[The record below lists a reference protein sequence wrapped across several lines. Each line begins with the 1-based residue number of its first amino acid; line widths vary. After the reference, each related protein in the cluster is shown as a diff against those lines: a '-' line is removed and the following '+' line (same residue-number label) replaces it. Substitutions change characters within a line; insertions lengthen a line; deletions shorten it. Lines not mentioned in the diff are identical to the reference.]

1 MSTFN
6 LNNRNDNLIEIN
18 KDNFTSK
25 SPFSF
30 NIPSKKL
37 NKSKNVL
44 DDNSLFNRKKVSNEV
59 LSSRGSSRASSISG
73 DSTISSASSDSIYKK
88 KKSKA
93 PPSDSSDISDES
105 SIASDVKYNKN
116 KKSLDNASSYA
127 SSDNGDDETSS
138 NVSGSTEASSS
149 VETYKKKK
157 YRAGDELNEKRELLY
172 QMERLELKGFKLP
185 FKFNMQSDID
195 DMRTEYNRILREKE
209 IDASVR
215 FQRKMLMAF
224 ITGTEYLN
232 TRYDPF
238 SIKLDG
244 WSEQVHDTINDYDDI
259 FEELHSKYKSSG
271 KKMAPELRLFIS
283 LSGSA
288 FMFHLTNRMFKEQP
302 LPNIEEVLKSD
313 PELMKRFQNA
323 ATKQYVMG
331 NTGAPQQSMGGMGGT
346 GSMGGGMNSLSGIA
360 SMMGGGNQGGSG
372 GILNMVSNLFGSLNE
387 PQQSYYQ
394 PPQQS
399 NKPLD
404 DINNI
409 ISSVHDNINLDSD
422 NNIETLSVSDEEI
435 TSIIEDTADIKILR
449 NGRGKKQPNTRT
461 LNL

>member
-1 MSTFN
+1 MATFN

-30 NIPSKKL
+30 NIPSKKI
-37 NKSKNVL
+37 NKLSNN
-44 DDNSLFNRKKVSNEV
+44 DNSLFNRKKVSNEV

-73 DSTISSASSDSIYKK
+73 DNTSESSGNSSSSGSIISSKK
-88 KKSKA
+88 
-93 PPSDSSDISDES
+93 
-105 SIASDVKYNKN
+105 NKN
-116 KKSLDNASSYA
+116 KKSKSRAPPSESSEYSDESSEVSNDKYKKNRDNASSYA
-127 SSDNGDDETSS
+127 SSEIDDE
-138 NVSGSTEASSS
+138 SGSSASESSGTSS
-149 VETYKKKK
+149 VEEYKKKK
-157 YRAGDELNEKRELLY
+157 YSAKDELNEKRELLY
-172 QMERLELKGFKLP
+172 QMDRLESKGFKLP
-185 FKFNMQSDID
+185 FKFNMQSDIN
-195 DMRTEYNRILREKE
+195 DMKSEYNRIIREKE
-209 IDASVR
+209 IDTSIR

-259 FEELHSKYKSSG
+259 FEELYGKYKSSG

-331 NTGAPQQSMGGMGGT
+331 NTGTPMNGMNGMNGMGA
-346 GSMGGGMNSLSGIA
+346 MGNIMNGM
-360 SMMGGGNQGGSG
+360 MGGNQGANSSG

-387 PQQSYYQ
+387 SPQYPQYS
-394 PPQQS
+394 PQQS

-409 ISSVHDNINLDSD
+409 INSVHDNINLDND

-449 NGRGKKQPNTRT
+449 NNKSKKQLNTRT

>member
-6 LNNRNDNLIEIN
+6 LNNKNDNLIEIN
-18 KDNFTSK
+18 KDNFASK

-30 NIPSKKL
+30 NIPSKKINKL
-37 NKSKNVL
+37 NN

-59 LSSRGSSRASSISG
+59 LSSRGSSRASSV
-73 DSTISSASSDSIYKK
+73 SSDSTASSSSSDRNYKNK
-88 KKSKA
+88 KKSRA
-93 PPSDSSDISDES
+93 PPSVSSEYTEES
-105 SIASDVKYNKN
+105 SEESYTKN
-116 KKSLDNASSYA
+116 NRRDNASSYA
-127 SSDNGDDETSS
+127 SSDNGDDETGSY
-138 NVSGSTEASSS
+138 VSGTSEASS

-157 YRAGDELNEKRELLY
+157 YKVGDELNEKRELLY
-172 QMERLELKGFKLP
+172 QMDRLESKGFKLP
-185 FKFNMQSDID
+185 FKFNMQSDLD
-195 DMRTEYNRILREKE
+195 DMRTEYNRIIREKE
-209 IDASVR
+209 IDASIR

-238 SIKLDG
+238 AIKLDG
-244 WSEQVHDTINDYDDI
+244 WSEQVHDNINDYDDI

-288 FMFHLTNRMFKEQP
+288 CMFHLTNRMFKEQP

-323 ATKQYVMG
+323 ATKQSVMG
-331 NTGAPQQSMGGMGGT
+331 NTGPPQMNSMGAMGNMMNGM
-346 GSMGGGMNSLSGIA
+346 M
-360 SMMGGGNQGGSG
+360 GGNQGNNSSG

-387 PQQSYYQ
+387 QPQYSE
-394 PPQQS
+394 PS

-409 ISSVHDNINLDSD
+409 ISSVHDNINIDND

-449 NGRGKKQPNTRT
+449 NSKSKKQGNTRT

>member
-6 LNNRNDNLIEIN
+6 LNNKNDNLIEIN
-18 KDNFTSK
+18 KDNFASK

-30 NIPSKKL
+30 NIPSKKINKL
-37 NKSKNVL
+37 NN

-59 LSSRGSSRASSISG
+59 LSSRGSSRASSV
-73 DSTISSASSDSIYKK
+73 SSDSTASSSSSDRNYKNK
-88 KKSKA
+88 KKSRA
-93 PPSDSSDISDES
+93 PPSVSSEYTEES
-105 SIASDVKYNKN
+105 SEESYTKN
-116 KKSLDNASSYA
+116 NRRDNASSYA
-127 SSDNGDDETSS
+127 SSDNGDDETGSY
-138 NVSGSTEASSS
+138 VSGGTSEASS

-157 YRAGDELNEKRELLY
+157 YKVGDELNEKRELLY
-172 QMERLELKGFKLP
+172 QMDRLESKGFKLP
-185 FKFNMQSDID
+185 FKFNMQSDLD
-195 DMRTEYNRILREKE
+195 DMRTEYNRIIREKE
-209 IDASVR
+209 IDASIR

-238 SIKLDG
+238 AIKLDG
-244 WSEQVHDTINDYDDI
+244 WSEQVHDNINDYDDI

-331 NTGAPQQSMGGMGGT
+331 NTGPPQMNSMGAMGNMMNGM
-346 GSMGGGMNSLSGIA
+346 M
-360 SMMGGGNQGGSG
+360 GGNQGTNSSG

-387 PQQSYYQ
+387 QPQYSE
-394 PPQQS
+394 PS

-409 ISSVHDNINLDSD
+409 ISSVHDNINIDND

-449 NGRGKKQPNTRT
+449 NSKSKKQGNTRT

>member
-1 MSTFN
+1 MATFN
-6 LNNRNDNLIEIN
+6 LNNKNDNLIEIN
-18 KDNFTSK
+18 KDNFSSK

-30 NIPSKKL
+30 NIPKK
-37 NKSKNVL
+37 KI

-59 LSSRGSSRASSISG
+59 LSSRGSSRASSIS
-73 DSTISSASSDSIYKK
+73 SASTASTDSSESHHKKK
-88 KKSKA
+88 KKSHKP
-93 PPSDSSDISDES
+93 PPSESSEYTDES
-105 SIASDVKYNKN
+105 SEVSDKN
-116 KKSLDNASSYA
+116 NSNSYA
-127 SSDNGDDETSS
+127 SDETGSTA
-138 NVSGSTEASSS
+138 SGSTDASSAES
-149 VETYKKKK
+149 YNKKKK

-172 QMERLELKGFKLP
+172 QMERLESKGFKLP
-185 FKFNMQSDID
+185 FKFNMQSDLD
-195 DMRTEYNRILREKE
+195 DMRTEYNRIVREKE

-238 SIKLDG
+238 AIKLDG

-259 FEELHSKYKSSG
+259 FEELHNKYKSSG

-331 NTGAPQQSMGGMGGT
+331 NTSAPPQMNSGMGA
-346 GSMGGGMNSLSGIA
+346 MGNIMG
-360 SMMGGGNQGGSG
+360 MMGGNSGSNSSD

-387 PQQSYYQ
+387 APRQMYQPQQS
-394 PPQQS
+394 QQS

-422 NNIETLSVSDEEI
+422 NIETLSISDEEI

-449 NGRGKKQPNTRT
+449 NGKKKPGNTRT

>member
-1 MSTFN
+1 MATFN
-6 LNNRNDNLIEIN
+6 LNNKNDNLIEIN

-30 NIPSKKL
+30 NIPSKKI
-37 NKSKNVL
+37 NKLSNN
-44 DDNSLFNRKKVSNEV
+44 DNSLFNRKKVSNEV
-59 LSSRGSSRASSISG
+59 LSSRGSSRASSV
-73 DSTISSASSDSIYKK
+73 SSASTVSSESSDNRKK
-88 KKSKA
+88 KKNKSRA
-93 PPSDSSDISDES
+93 PPSEVSESSEYTEESSDVSDH
-105 SIASDVKYNKN
+105 KN
-116 KKSLDNASSYA
+116 SKHKKNRDRENASSYA
-127 SSDNGDDETSS
+127 SSDNGDDETGST
-138 NVSGSTEASSS
+138 VSGSTDASSA
-149 VETYKKKK
+149 ETYKKKK
-157 YRAGDELNEKRELLY
+157 NRAGDELNEKRELLY
-172 QMERLELKGFKLP
+172 QMERLEAKGFKLP
-185 FKFNMQSDID
+185 FKFNMQSDLD
-195 DMRTEYNRILREKE
+195 DMRTEYNRIVREKE

-238 SIKLDG
+238 AIKLDG

-331 NTGAPQQSMGGMGGT
+331 NNGAPQMNNMNGMGNIMGGM
-346 GSMGGGMNSLSGIA
+346 M
-360 SMMGGGNQGGSG
+360 GGNQGGAG

-387 PQQSYYQ
+387 PSQYSQQAQYPQYS
-394 PPQQS
+394 QQS

-409 ISSVHDNINLDSD
+409 ISSVHDNINIDND
-422 NNIETLSVSDEEI
+422 NNIETLSISDEEI

-449 NGRGKKQPNTRT
+449 NSKSKKLPNTRT

>member
-1 MSTFN
+1 MATFN
-6 LNNRNDNLIEIN
+6 LNNKNDNLIEIN

-30 NIPSKKL
+30 NIPSKKINKL
-37 NKSKNVL
+37 NNN
-44 DDNSLFNRKKVSNEV
+44 DNSLFNRKKVSNEV
-59 LSSRGSSRASSISG
+59 LSSRGSSRASSV
-73 DSTISSASSDSIYKK
+73 SSATTESSDNRNKK
-88 KKSKA
+88 KKHKSRA
-93 PPSDSSDISDES
+93 PPSETSESSEYTEESSDVSD
-105 SIASDVKYNKN
+105 NKN
-116 KKSLDNASSYA
+116 SKHKKNRDRENASSYA
-127 SSDNGDDETSS
+127 SSDNGDDETGST
-138 NVSGSTEASSS
+138 VSGSTDASSA
-149 VETYKKKK
+149 ETYKKKK

-172 QMERLELKGFKLP
+172 QMERLEAKGFKLP
-185 FKFNMQSDID
+185 FKFNMQSDLD
-195 DMRTEYNRILREKE
+195 DMRTEYNRIVREKE

-238 SIKLDG
+238 AIKLDG

-331 NTGAPQQSMGGMGGT
+331 NTGAPQMNNMNSMGAMGNM
-346 GSMGGGMNSLSGIA
+346 MG
-360 SMMGGGNQGGSG
+360 SMMGGNQGANSSGGAG

-387 PQQSYYQ
+387 APQYPQYS
-394 PPQQS
+394 QQS

-409 ISSVHDNINLDSD
+409 ISSVHDNINLDND

-449 NGRGKKQPNTRT
+449 NSKSKKLPNTRT

>member
-1 MSTFN
+1 MATFN
-6 LNNRNDNLIEIN
+6 LNNKNDNLIEIN
-18 KDNFTSK
+18 KDSFTSK

-30 NIPSKKL
+30 NISSKKNNKL
-37 NKSKNVL
+37 NN
-44 DDNSLFNRKKVSNEV
+44 DDNSLFNRKKISNEV
-59 LSSRGSSRASSISG
+59 LSSRGSSKASSISS
-73 DSTISSASSDSIYKK
+73 DSTESSISSDKRNKK
-88 KKSKA
+88 HKSRA
-93 PPSDSSDISDES
+93 PPSETSESSEYSDES
-105 SIASDVKYNKN
+105 SQVNNSKH
-116 KKSLDNASSYA
+116 KKDREYASSYA
-127 SSDNGDDETSS
+127 SSDNGDDETGSS
-138 NVSGSTEASSS
+138 ISGSSDASSA
-149 VETYKKKK
+149 ETYKNKK
-157 YRAGDELNEKRELLY
+157 YKPKDELNEKRELLY
-172 QMERLELKGFKLP
+172 QMERLESKGFKLP

-195 DMRTEYNRILREKE
+195 DMRSEYNRIIREKE
-209 IDASVR
+209 IDASIR

-331 NTGAPQQSMGGMGGT
+331 NTGAPIGNMNNMGGIGAMGNI
-346 GSMGGGMNSLSGIA
+346 MG
-360 SMMGGGNQGGSG
+360 SMMGSNQGANSSG

-387 PQQSYYQ
+387 Q
-394 PPQQS
+394 PPQYSQQS

-409 ISSVHDNINLDSD
+409 ISSVHDNINLDND
-422 NNIETLSVSDEEI
+422 NNIETLSISDEEI

-449 NGRGKKQPNTRT
+449 NGKSKKQLNTRT